1 MRPRLYLKKTKPS
14 LSAEHSG
21 VRSALVKTYRGKVS
35 PVQTTVFGNSLKP
48 GVFPKMWK
56 VRVFVF
62 VYKSGDR
69 SGVSNY
75 FPSSYSL
82 CKTFEMVV
90 HNPLHSFLGVYL
102 YPLNTAS
109 LLIWQCWHN
118 AAKHFCVQ
126 HMRPCA
132 WLQKYLS
139 GRERLARLGG
149 TQGPTTRVRIR
160 PFIADLFCQF
170 CAIFRKHFPF
180 VAICGRHENP

>member
-1 MRPRLYLKKTKPS
+1 MKGNGLGYLQIVSTVTATLLLSLAICLHLRPCIPLNIESIIPISHWPLSAICFLRLRLMRNAPKTISKPS

-35 PVQTTVFGNSLKP
+35 PVQTTVLGNSLKP

-69 SGVSNY
+69 SGVSYY

-102 YPLNTAS
+102 YPLSTAS
-109 LLIWQCWHN
+109 LLI
-118 AAKHFCVQ
+118 
-126 HMRPCA
+126 
-132 WLQKYLS
+132 
-139 GRERLARLGG
+139 
-149 TQGPTTRVRIR
+149 
-160 PFIADLFCQF
+160 
-170 CAIFRKHFPF
+170 
-180 VAICGRHENP
+180 